1 MFDAK
6 ISPISLTANKSF
18 LAKHLFNDSN
28 DAKFSKAISSKKFRT
43 NSLFWACQMYVNL
56 LFCSSIIRVEV
67 TLISSLSWSLIVVTI
82 FILECCFLGQIFDQK
97 VNFFKMSINGVRSGV
112 WFFAQMQPN
121 GDLENSWI
129 EFDHEKWV
137 ASWTTM
143 TCHVYDPRYCKV
155 ITITVCNM
163 QFENIKAQ

>member
-67 TLISSLSWSLIVVTI
+67 TLISSLS
-82 FILECCFLGQIFDQK
+82 
-97 VNFFKMSINGVRSGV
+97 
-112 WFFAQMQPN
+112 
-121 GDLENSWI
+121 
-129 EFDHEKWV
+129 
-137 ASWTTM
+137 
-143 TCHVYDPRYCKV
+143 
-155 ITITVCNM
+155 
-163 QFENIKAQ
+163 